1 VKLLNKC
8 IPAIIAAGITVH
20 IAEAATPAEVLLVV
34 NADSPASQLI
44 GRDYEILRGV
54 HNVVQVHCIDSA
66 LSRDN
71 ETLSAADF
79 SARIEAPVSA
89 YLKTHPGINFIVLT
103 KGIPIRVDGGATGE
117 GFGFDGLQVSV
128 DGALASLD
136 YARLPGA
143 RQIAFD
149 DPAGFAVG
157 KAWLNRYWNADE
169 PFTHAKFGGY
179 IVTRLDAFTVEQARN
194 LIARGITAERQP
206 RPGTILLDVE
216 PDFGIDDPSSPPAPV
231 TRSPITAESS
241 FGTWNA
247 DMVRAGTALGLR
259 GIPVLVDQSE
269 TFVGGRSDLLGYFS
283 WGSND
288 NNFSHDAYES
298 LAFLPGAIGDTA
310 VSTSALTMLPPGS
323 DGQSAV
329 GDLVAHGITGVK
341 GYIDEPLLQA
351 IASPSIA
358 LDRYTRGYTLG
369 ESLAAASRFVGWT
382 DLIIGDPLTH
392 PYPKTTA
399 KAAR

>member
-1 VKLLNKC
+1 MKLTMRW
-8 IPAIIAAGITVH
+8 IPAALSASLLAGC
-20 IAEAATPAEVLLVV
+20 ASAATPAEVLLVI

-44 GRDYEILRGV
+44 GRDYELLRGV
-54 HNVVQVHCIDSA
+54 RNVVQVHCTDSA

-71 ETLSAADF
+71 ETMSAADF
-79 SARIEAPVSA
+79 TARIQAPVQA
-89 YLKTHPGINFIVLT
+89 YLKSHPGINFIVLT

-117 GFGFDGLQVSV
+117 GFGFDALQVSV

-136 YARLPGA
+136 YATLPGSK
-143 RQIAFD
+143 QIAFN

-169 PFTHAKFGGY
+169 PFTHSKFGGY

-194 LIARGITAERQP
+194 LIGKSIAAEHQLK
-206 RPGTILLDVE
+206 PGTILLDVE

-241 FGTWNA
+241 FGTWNG

-259 GIPVLVDQSE
+259 GIPMLVDQTE
-269 TFVGGRSDLLGYFS
+269 TFVGNRSDLLGYFS

-288 NNFSHDAYES
+288 DNFSHDAYES

-323 DGQSAV
+323 DGQSAI
-329 GDLVAHGITGVK
+329 GDLIAHGITGVK

-369 ESLAAASRFVGWT
+369 ESLSAASRFVGWT

-392 PYPKTTA
+392 PYPKVSTPV
-399 KAAR
+399 AR